1 MSPVVGKFVDAVGHC
16 KFIAMGCWL
25 MGFCCIS
32 MGVGGEYIWN
42 NNIIIGLAIT
52 IRLLQGSASA
62 MINTT
67 AYSYAAQAYPD
78 KVEKVIAR
86 LESVSAFGNIFA
98 PVLGSIIFDAVGFE
112 WTFAGFGIAMFP
124 ASFLVCIL
132 KSPKDVKKA
141 ETKIDI
147 DKSDTTS
154 RAHVDTECSV
164 EEANAG
170 LESKSLLK
178 SSVF

>member
-1 MSPVVGKFVDAVGHC
+1 
-16 KFIAMGCWL
+16 
-25 MGFCCIS
+25 
-32 MGVGGEYIWN
+32 
-42 NNIIIGLAIT
+42 
-52 IRLLQGSASA
+52 

-98 PVLGSIIFDAVGFE
+98 PVLGSVIFDAVGFE
-112 WTFAGFGIAMFP
+112 WTFVGFGIVMVP
-124 ASFLVCIL
+124 ASLLVCSL
-132 KSPKDVKKA
+132 KNPKDVKKA
-141 ETKIDI
+141 DMIMI

-154 RAHVDTECSV
+154 QAHIETLASV

-170 LESKSLLK
+170 LESKSMLK

>member
-1 MSPVVGKFVDAVGHC
+1 
-16 KFIAMGCWL
+16 
-25 MGFCCIS
+25 
-32 MGVGGEYIWN
+32 
-42 NNIIIGLAIT
+42 
-52 IRLLQGSASA
+52 

-98 PVLGSIIFDAVGFE
+98 PVLGSVIYDAVGFE
-112 WTFAGFGIAMFP
+112 WTFVGFGIVMLP
-124 ASFLVCIL
+124 ASLLVCSL
-132 KSPKDVKKA
+132 KNPKDVKRA
-141 ETKIDI
+141 EIKIDI

-154 RAHVDTECSV
+154 KVHVDTECSV

-178 SSVF
+178 SSVFQSF